1 LVGEPGVGKSAIV
14 GALAMRFAAGDV
26 PENLTKCAFLELDAS
41 ALSSGARLR
50 SEIDERLKSVLR
62 AVGGGDTILF
72 IDAIDALISQG
83 GAASGA
89 GDALK
94 SVLARGEV
102 RVLGTTT
109 PEGLRKMNEKD
120 AALVRRFTAL
130 TIEAPKPE
138 QAIEIL
144 RGIAT
149 RYEAHHKVQIGDPA
163 VVASVHLAKRYLQD
177 RALPDTAIDLLDE
190 AAARKRVEGRRS
202 DSPAR
207 VDRSAALFT
216 RRRRR
221 RDEREDAR
229 APRKRNRR
237 SLAGRDRDAEEIGI
251 TPRRD
256 GRAKCIACR
265 IHQIAKRA

>member
-1 LVGEPGVGKSAIV
+1 
-14 GALAMRFAAGDV
+14 M
-26 PENLTKCAFLELDAS
+26 
-41 ALSSGARLR
+41 
-50 SEIDERLKSVLR
+50 
-62 AVGGGDTILF
+62 F
-72 IDAIDALISQG
+72 IDAIDALISRR
-83 GAASGA
+83 AAQRA
-89 GDALK
+89 APADALK

-190 AAARKRVEGRRS
+190 AAARKRVELDGVPAKVDEAIRRLASIEAQRSSLADDS
-202 DSPAR
+202 DAMSVKTRERLEKEIAELSPA
-207 VDRSAALFT
+207 T
-216 RRRRR
+216 
-221 RDEREDAR
+221 
-229 APRKRNRR
+229 
-237 SLAGRDRDAEEIGI
+237 
-251 TPRRD
+251 
-256 GRAKCIACR
+256 
-265 IHQIAKRA
+265 